1 MAPSKRNKRRARARG
16 TDGAGVSP
24 TTVRWSLAFYRTA
37 KGLAPARSFLLDC
50 PQPVREMLLAIV
62 VAVRDAP
69 PPSFPPSRMWHV
81 MHGEMKGFYEARDEH
96 DGQLYRVFCVLDSQ
110 APEHGLDAKALT
122 LICGGVKPV
131 RSPMD
136 TSVYNKA
143 LTYRQDYLVTRRIL
157 LGMDV
162 PKAPQKTSAI

>member
-1 MAPSKRNKRRARARG
+1 MSPSKKDKRRAKARG
-16 TDGAGVSP
+16 AGAAGVSSA
-24 TTVRWSLAFYRTA
+24 TTKWSLAFYRTA
-37 KGLAPARSFLLDC
+37 KDAAPAREFLLGC

-62 VAVRDAP
+62 VAVGDAP
-69 PPSFPPSRMWHV
+69 PPSFPPSKMWHV

-122 LICGGVKPV
+122 LICGGAKPV

-136 TSVYNKA
+136 KSVYEGA
-143 LTYRQDYLVTRRIL
+143 LAYRQDYLATRRIVL
-157 LGMDV
+157 PMGIAKD
-162 PKAPQKTSAI
+162 PRKT

>member
-1 MAPSKRNKRRARARG
+1 MAPSKQDKRRAKARG
-16 TDGAGVSP
+16 VGGATSLSSA
-24 TTVRWSLAFYRTA
+24 TTKWSLAFYRTA

-96 DGQLYRVFCVLDSQ
+96 DHNLYVMVL
-110 APEHGLDAKALT
+110 G
-122 LICGGVKPV
+122 
-131 RSPMD
+131 
-136 TSVYNKA
+136 
-143 LTYRQDYLVTRRIL
+143 
-157 LGMDV
+157 
-162 PKAPQKTSAI
+162 